1 MEVEIKWG
9 DKNYI
14 NVVTRQ
20 TTCEAKA
27 KTTFGLSFAGGF
39 SFSFASYEA
48 KAKTKMVVGLS
59 QFRLASPPKG
69 GEFES
74 HYRLSLM
81 VFATRGVTIPCQG
94 YDPSTKKKKNK
105 DWR

>member
-1 MEVEIKWG
+1 M
-9 DKNYI
+9 
-14 NVVTRQ
+14 
-20 TTCEAKA
+20 A
-27 KTTFGLSFAGGF
+27 
-39 SFSFASYEA
+39 
-48 KAKTKMVVGLS
+48 VGLS

-94 YDPSTKKKKNK
+94 YDPSSKKKKKTRIGASATTTELDYTLFSCTSRDKFFSWINVSIK
-105 DWR
+105 PVNFFIEQSVAANIIHV